1 MSLEEKK
8 IVTYRAC
15 IIFVGVMASVYAVW
29 LVYAAGMQYLLI
41 TVFLYAPG
49 MLVYVLMQIKNRK
62 KIFTLYELLLA
73 VVVIALFAYAVQQLL
88 AGALDDTLGIKI
100 ADLIGQ

>member
-1 MSLEEKK
+1 
-8 IVTYRAC
+8 
-15 IIFVGVMASVYAVW
+15 
-29 LVYAAGMQYLLI
+29 
-41 TVFLYAPG
+41 
-49 MLVYVLMQIKNRK
+49 MQIKNRK